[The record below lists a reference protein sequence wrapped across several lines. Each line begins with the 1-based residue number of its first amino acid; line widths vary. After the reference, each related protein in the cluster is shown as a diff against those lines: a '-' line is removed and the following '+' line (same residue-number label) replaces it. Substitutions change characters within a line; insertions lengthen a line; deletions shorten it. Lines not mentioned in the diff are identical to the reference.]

1 MRVLGIDPG
10 SRHCGFGVVEG
21 RAGQLRY
28 VAHGVLSMKLSGS
41 VEARLLELHAGLQ
54 QAIEAHRPELV
65 AIEDIFSRH
74 AKSAL
79 VLGQA
84 RGVALL
90 AAAQARLEV
99 RAFPPAA
106 IKQLVTGSGRAEKE
120 QVGRMVAMLLGVRI
134 EGKAD
139 ATDALAAA
147 ICGVLR
153 AAVPEAMAVRPAVA
167 AAASGGSPRAIQAAE
182 VLRLLKARRR

>member
-21 RAGQLRY
+21 HAGQLRY
-28 VAHGVLSMKLSGS
+28 VAHGVLSMAANGT
-41 VEARLLELHAGLQ
+41 VESRLLELHLGLTA
-54 QAIEAHRPELV
+54 AIEAHRPELV
-65 AIEDIFSRH
+65 AVEDIFSLH

-90 AAAQARLEV
+90 AAAQAKLEV

-134 EGKAD
+134 EGRAD

-153 AAVPEAMAVRPAVA
+153 SGVATAMASRPA
-167 AAASGGSPRAIQAAE
+167 AAAVGGGARALKAAE

>member
-1 MRVLGIDPG
+1 MA
-10 SRHCGFGVVEG
+10 
-21 RAGQLRY
+21 AG
-28 VAHGVLSMKLSGS
+28 ASI
-41 VEARLLELHAGLQ
+41 EERLLELHVGLTR
-54 QAIEAHRPELV
+54 AIKEHRPDFV
-65 AIEDIFSRH
+65 AVEDIFSRH

-90 AAAQARLEV
+90 AAAQAKLEV

-106 IKQLVTGSGRAEKE
+106 IKQLMTGSGRAEKE

-134 EGKAD
+134 EARAD

-153 AAVPEAMAVRPAVA
+153 SGAPKMSPARSVAAV
-167 AAASGGSPRAIQAAE
+167 GGGARAQQAAE
-182 VLRLLKARRR
+182 VLKLLKARRR